1 MTHGGPALRILAFD
15 TATSAIT
22 AAVHDGDQVRAEEA
36 VLDNRRH
43 TEALAPVIERV
54 LTASGTRMAEVTH
67 IAVGIGP
74 GPFTGLRVGIVTA
87 LVLGSALQIPV
98 HGVCSLDALAEAHA
112 GRHDGDLLVATDAR
126 RTEVYWARYAA
137 AEGHATRVTD
147 PAVTKPADLPP
158 DARTLPCA
166 GRGPL
171 LYHDILVN
179 AVAPQDV
186 SAGVLAALAASEIHR
201 GVRTEPVPMYLRRPD
216 AQEPAAPKPALP
228 TSGRP

>member
-1 MTHGGPALRILAFD
+1 M
-15 TATSAIT
+15 TATVQIARSAPKT
-22 AAVHDGDQVRAEEA
+22 ADAVGVPVGTSGAVPRSLGLSRA
-36 VLDNRRH
+36 VLASYGFEGKVGQ
-43 TEALAPVIERV
+43 TLVVPS
-54 LTASGTRMAEVTH
+54 ASGPTH

-74 GPFTGLRVGIVTA
+74 GPFTGLRVGVVTA
-87 LVLGSALQIPV
+87 LVLGSALQVPV
-98 HGVCSLDALAEAHA
+98 HGVCSLDALAEALA

-171 LYHDILVN
+171 LYPDILVN